1 METHRHYSPKTVII
15 LILTTVLSFA
25 FVACNA
31 SKKCSN
37 SGGYDKEACEK
48 ACNDVNGEDRR
59 YSCHHACDKG
69 KNINACS
76 ESCKIAYISDDGD
89 WINDNGED
97 CRSLCDHGDADA
109 CEKYKL
115 WQEVDAR
122 RTANWKEEAKKEA
135 EEIAE
140 KEKEACHVTAWQL
153 NGDVPNQSI
162 SNLSWTRASISIP
175 MDAAIDCAPA
185 TGLIEDFQNAVEL
198 GNRPN
203 PIHLQNFSKR
213 LLPCAKALNSTE
225 LQEVA
230 KKCNGKWY

>member
-1 METHRHYSPKTVII
+1 MEIHRHFSPKTVII
-15 LILTTVLSFA
+15 FILVSVLSFA
-25 FVACNA
+25 FVACDDA
-31 SKKCSN
+31 SVKCAD
-37 SGGYDKEACEK
+37 SGYGSGMDKEACEK
-48 ACNDVNGEDRR
+48 GCNDKNSKLRVSACRKACNLGENL
-59 YSCHHACDKG
+59 S
-69 KNINACS
+69 ACS
-76 ESCKIAYISDDGD
+76 ESCKLADDLTYL
-89 WINDNGED
+89 NSNASD
-97 CRSLCDHGDADA
+97 CRYPCEHGDAVA
-109 CEKYKL
+109 CEKYK
-115 WQEVDAR
+115 
-122 RTANWKEEAKKEA
+122 KHEELIKPQMAAYEREK
-135 EEIAE
+135 AE
-140 KEKEACHVTAWQL
+140 KEKEACHVTKWQL
-153 NGDVPNQSI
+153 KGDVPNQSI